1 MDFSKKVFLVFVC
14 ILLSLEAVCAQNTPQ
29 QETVSGTASVQE
41 NSHSIDETSISLEG
55 ISSSSPVAVSPV
67 STLWLFVRM
76 ILVLA
81 VVVCCIYGVL
91 WLFKRSAQ
99 SPESEDPFL
108 RQVSSVSLGNGKS
121 AQVITLIDRAYIIGV
136 SDASVNLLAEITD
149 KELVDAMNLYSDER
163 KHIKKPRSFSD
174 ILDIFMQ
181 TKSSGKGSVFSASG
195 TELSDMLK
203 RQRERING
211 GQ

>member
-81 VVVCCIYGVL
+81 VVVGCIYGVL

-99 SPESEDPFL
+99 LPESEDPFL

>member
-1 MDFSKKVFLVFVC
+1 MC
-14 ILLSLEAVCAQNTPQ
+14 ILLSIAAVCAQDTMQ
-29 QETVSGTASVQE
+29 QETVSENTPVQ
-41 NSHSIDETSISLEG
+41 NSAHSIDETAISLTE
-55 ISSSSPVAVSPV
+55 IASAAPSVSPV
-67 STLWLFVRM
+67 STLWLFIRM

-81 VVVCCIYGVL
+81 VVVGCIYAVL
-91 WLFKRSAQ
+91 WLFKRSGQ
-99 SPESEDPFL
+99 TPEREEPFL

-149 KELVDAMNLYSDER
+149 KELVDAMNLYSDEH
-163 KHIKKPRSFSD
+163 KHTKKPRSFSD

-181 TKSSGKGSVFSASG
+181 NGQGGKDGVFSTSG
-195 TELSDMLK
+195 TKLSDMLK